1 MKDDVYYLKDR
12 VGLNF
17 RINLDNTQ
25 TVSTIYNSKITSIAT
40 KEFKNCSYRI
50 DILDENVEE
59 INKIIESVNLGN
71 KLEGK
76 NYTNGNLNRQV

>member
-1 MKDDVYYLKDR
+1 M
-12 VGLNF
+12 GLNF
-17 RINLDNTQ
+17 RICLDNIQ

-50 DILDENVEE
+50 DILDESIEE
-59 INKIIESVNLGN
+59 INKIIKTVNSGS

-76 NYTNGNLNRQV
+76 EYTNGNLNRQV

>member
-12 VGLNF
+12 IGLGF
-17 RINLDNTQ
+17 RICLDNIQ
-25 TVSTIYNSKITSIAT
+25 TVSTIYNSKTTSILA

-50 DILDENVEE
+50 DILDESIEE
-59 INKIIESVNLGN
+59 INNIIKTVNSGN

-76 NYTNGNLNRQV
+76 DFTNGNLNRQV